1 MATSENAL
9 RKLPKLFK
17 IEGLSAIAVVFA
29 LFFTNGYV
37 YLETL
42 KNRLDIPINR
52 LGFSSQIYAVYGG
65 VSFLVIIAASLI
77 ALSIVMFAT
86 YIIALI
92 ENPES
97 GNNAD
102 NWAKK
107 VVIKLRNKLSKRHA
121 NTKQFLLAT
130 LLITLLATILYGL
143 WNFTVSTAVKRAE
156 KQALKYATT
165 CAESVISL
173 TNTDRV
179 KACIAGESDDVLYLL
194 FKGDSTGT
202 EAAIFETGLLPKK
215 NLEISRKP
223 AKIVLE

>member
-1 MATSENAL
+1 MTTSENAL
-9 RKLPKLFK
+9 RKLPRLFK
-17 IEGLSAIAVVFA
+17 IEGLSAVAVIFA

-77 ALSIVMFAT
+77 ALSAIMVAT

-97 GNNAD
+97 ETSKD
-102 NWAKK
+102 NFINKIINKAGQ
-107 VVIKLRNKLSKRHA
+107 KLSKRHA
-121 NTKQFLLAT
+121 KTKQFLLAT
-130 LLITLLATILYGL
+130 LLTALLAALLYGL
-143 WNFTVSTAVKRAE
+143 WDFTVSTAVKRAE
-156 KQALKYATT
+156 KQAFKFATT
-165 CAESVISL
+165 CTESVISL

-194 FKGDSTGT
+194 FKGDSTDKK
-202 EAAIFETGLLPKK
+202 AVYETGLLPKK
-215 NLEISRKP
+215 NLEMTRKP
-223 AKIVLE
+223 SNIVDE